1 MAEQRNEARN
11 GRNGTG
17 GTLIP
22 WAAFIIGAGTSVAAN
37 VAHAAE
43 RAEQAGTGGML
54 FAAWAPIALLLV
66 AEMITRGRRRAG
78 AMAIVQW
85 AGAGLVALA
94 AAVVSFGHMRGLL
107 LSYGESELVAIL
119 LPLSVDGLVLVAS
132 VALASGPERRNVAVQ
147 AERNEAVAAEPVPAE
162 QAEPAAQAALVPAPE
177 RNEVATAE
185 PVPAAPAEQAERHE
199 AVTAEPVPAQER
211 NEAAAAEQAE
221 RNEAAAAEPVPAAG
235 RNEDEAPE
243 AAERN
248 EDEVPAEPVP
258 SVPDARNVREHAL
271 EVARDAVRNGQ
282 PLTGAELAAWYGKS
296 DRWGRKILREVR
308 AELVGV

>member
-132 VALASGPERRNVAVQ
+132 VALASGPERRNVAAQ
-147 AERNEAVAAEPVPAE
+147 AERHEDAAAEPVPAEPAAQAERHEAVAAEPVPA
-162 QAEPAAQAALVPAPE
+162 
-177 RNEVATAE
+177 
-185 PVPAAPAEQAERHE
+185 
-199 AVTAEPVPAQER
+199 
-211 NEAAAAEQAE
+211 AE
-221 RNEAAAAEPVPAAG
+221 RNA
-235 RNEDEAPE
+235 DEAPE

-248 EDEVPAEPVP
+248 ADEVPAEPIP

-271 EVARDAVRNGQ
+271 EVARDAVRNGR

-296 DRWGRKILREVR
+296 DRWGRKILSEVR
-308 AELVGV
+308 TELVGV

>member
-22 WAAFIIGAGTSVAAN
+22 WAAFITGAGTSVAAN

-66 AEMITRGRRRAG
+66 AEMITRGRRRTG

-132 VALASGPERRNVAVQ
+132 VALASGPERRNVA
-147 AERNEAVAAEPVPAE
+147 
-162 QAEPAAQAALVPAPE
+162 AQAE

-185 PVPAAPAEQAERHE
+185 PVPAEPAEPAEQAALVPAESVPAERAERAERTERTALVPVPERHE
-199 AVTAEPVPAQER
+199 ATTAEP
-211 NEAAAAEQAE
+211 AE
-221 RNEAAAAEPVPAAG
+221 RHEDAAAEPVPAPE
-235 RNEDEAPE
+235 RNTDEAPE
-243 AAERN
+243 TAERHA
-248 EDEVPAEPVP
+248 DEVPAKPIP

-271 EVARDAVRNGQ
+271 EVARDAVRNGR

-296 DRWGRKILREVR
+296 DRWGRKILSEVR
-308 AELVGV
+308 TELGGM